1 MNRRLLLYP
10 LALALLLPEIC
21 CNSTDNERFSG
32 QLEYFIF
39 GSTTSVLEAHGASK
53 VSNTSTNAFRCP
65 SISGMSSESDLT
77 VFYASAN
84 APTPSF
90 SLTTVAGIRGDT
102 SGGIG
107 ISLSNL
113 PLGMLDIFER
123 CNSTSYE
130 KLMTACPSG
139 YTLVDECSDVALG
152 AKECRQVYSGTHQIV
167 MYSTVV
173 NSPDCISEET
183 DRTPYGASITEMA
196 YACDAFTPIPV
207 PAAIRGS
214 MPIHSCCDTAE
225 TNTFDFC
232 LKPCGCRETTVE
244 LIPKAELIDNPDPD
258 EINTIRDQVSIAV
271 FSNVEGNKSAFRAL
285 LNSINEN
292 DIDVAISL
300 GNLTGDGKAASF
312 ESFKQI
318 SVDAFNI
325 IDGTINQSIPEIGIN
340 TTCKSENA
348 QICCDDTIPGV
359 GRIFSNL
366 CNALVF
372 KTAFL
377 NGLGESE
384 YEGSLSTYYENFG
397 PSNLTTMLGK
407 AQIIMLDTAEATI
420 NSAQKSWLEGEL
432 QRPAGGQCN
441 IPKPTE
447 FEEWPLLSECHEILN
462 IPYTETVTCR
472 ECIGQEAFC
481 IPPEAGRD
489 EVYWGPE
496 NCICVPHTS
505 TVCPGNLSCEAMDG
519 LPHNCICTRDQD
531 CGEGGTCIDGVCK
544 DPLRLFF
551 SYTPLFDV
559 SGTRNNGFASKKTA
573 ASLLSMLLKYNVKA
587 IFAGRVLDYAAY
599 SRGGMPMYITGG
611 GGADMASFASK
622 GRHWL
627 RIDIAH
633 AYTNPTPED
642 IQVTV
647 VEY

>member
-407 AQIIMLDTAEATI
+407 VQIIMLDTAEATI

-432 QRPAGGQCN
+432 
-441 IPKPTE
+441 PKPTE

-519 LPHNCICTRDQD
+519 MPHNCICTRDQD